1 MIEWRWSLEPM
12 TMRDRYAKNFAE
24 ALFTQRREAIDLSP
38 YDPLPRGL
46 VPPPADGW
54 SYMSRE
60 GWVKVI
66 CEGPTNAE
74 CSAKLMAL
82 EGECQLAHVPVNR
95 IGQGSKVV
103 LEMKLTEKGPR
114 ASGISV

>member
-24 ALFTQRREAIDLSP
+24 ALF
-38 YDPLPRGL
+38 L

>member
-1 MIEWRWSLEPM
+1 
-12 TMRDRYAKNFAE
+12 MRDRYAKNFAE
-24 ALFTQRREAIDLSP
+24 ALFTQRREAIDALRPAS
-38 YDPLPRGL
+38 REGL
-46 VPPPADGW
+46 CRQRRMVGATV
-54 SYMSRE
+54 SAE

-66 CEGPTNAE
+66 CEGPTDAE
-74 CSAKLMAL
+74 SSAKLMAL
-82 EGECQLAHVPVNR
+82 EVERQLAHVPVDK

>member
-1 MIEWRWSLEPM
+1 MVGA
-12 TMRDRYAKNFAE
+12 T
-24 ALFTQRREAIDLSP
+24 
-38 YDPLPRGL
+38 GL
-46 VPPPADGW
+46 A
-54 SYMSRE
+54 E

-74 CSAKLMAL
+74 CSAKLMTL